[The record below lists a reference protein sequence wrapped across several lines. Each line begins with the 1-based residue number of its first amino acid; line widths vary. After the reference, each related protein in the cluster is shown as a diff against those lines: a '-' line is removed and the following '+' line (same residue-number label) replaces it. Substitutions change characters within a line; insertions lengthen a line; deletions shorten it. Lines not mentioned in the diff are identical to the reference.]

1 MHFNSFWW
9 RLLRLW
15 RLYNCTRGLYFIIA
29 SSLISKYINDMLPKL
44 ESTCLTTTD
53 LMLKAQKESCNN
65 SISIQKFSGFSRQ
78 SENTIYFAI
87 SKLLTFG
94 KKNVSGRVR
103 FRIRMGIN
111 FWDCIAQTRREI
123 DKVWEIVWERGTLKI
138 HAILFVVLYYSSRN
152 W

>member
-1 MHFNSFWW
+1 M
-9 RLLRLW
+9 
-15 RLYNCTRGLYFIIA
+15 A

-111 FWDCIAQTRREI
+111 FWDCIAQPRREI

-138 HAILFVVLYYSSRN
+138 HAINPKLYLVNFDLVNIVVRPFLFTKLGLFTLIGSG
-152 W
+152 

>member
-1 MHFNSFWW
+1 MVIQAQKGWSCNSMPNTKV
-9 RLLRLW
+9 L
-15 RLYNCTRGLYFIIA
+15 
-29 SSLISKYINDMLPKL
+29 SSL
-44 ESTCLTTTD
+44 
-53 LMLKAQKESCNN
+53 
-65 SISIQKFSGFSRQ
+65 SRQ
-78 SENTIYFAI
+78 SENIYFAI

-138 HAILFVVLYYSSRN
+138 HAILCSIIYSSRN